1 MTYYRKLT
9 ALSVL
14 LAVVALVTMFAAEA
28 GADPLPG
35 QQLKFSQVPM
45 VKTSID
51 LVEYNGHD
59 ELSMMLGI
67 SAFGGPD
74 PGPGF
79 ISSDYDGLEV
89 MADDFADP
97 FNTPVVHVKWWG
109 SYLGNSIDPNRPI
122 DRFLIA
128 FESDLPADQ
137 NPFGFSRP
145 DELLSS
151 QIVDRGALG
160 PGSGTFTETL
170 IFSEPGG
177 EDIYEY
183 NAELHLDKQ
192 FDQDPNTV
200 YWLKIAALLELTDED
215 GSGFVDGFDLSL
227 LLAEGPFWGW
237 HNRDYTVPDPFALA
251 VTPPIS
257 PGERDEAAEL
267 GLPYPTEVWHFQDDA
282 VSNSDT
288 TMTLDPAM
296 PNMPLDVVQN
306 PFAYLPQSYVDG
318 LDGPPAGIGTDG
330 TTHVG
335 ISQFSKDL
343 AFELFTIPE
352 PATCMLMLIGLV
364 AVAKGTRRQRG

>member
-14 LAVVALVTMFAAEA
+14 LAVVALGTMFAAEA

-45 VKTSID
+45 VTTTID
-51 LVEYNGHD
+51 GAVYNGHD
-59 ELSMMLGI
+59 ELSMMFGI
-67 SAFGGPD
+67 SQFGITD
-74 PGPGF
+74 PNLIDPGF
-79 ISSDYDGLEV
+79 ISSEYIGLEV

-97 FNTPVVHVKWWG
+97 FNTPVVHVRWWG
-109 SYLGNSIDPNRPI
+109 SYLGNSIDPDKPI

-128 FESDLPADQ
+128 FESDLPAIQ
-137 NPFGFSRP
+137 NPFGDFSRP
-145 DELLSS
+145 DQLLSS

-170 IFSEPGG
+170 IFTAPPGG

-183 NAELHLDKQ
+183 NAELHFDKQ
-192 FDQDPNTV
+192 FPQNPNTV
-200 YWLKIAALLELTDED
+200 YWIKIAALLEVTDENAD
-215 GSGFVDGFDLSL
+215 GVVDVTDLTI
-227 LLAEGPFWGW
+227 LATDGPLWGW

-282 VSNSDT
+282 VVNTDT
-288 TMTLDPAM
+288 TMFLDPLM

-306 PFAYLPQSYVDG
+306 EFAYSP
-318 LDGPPAGIGTDG
+318 
-330 TTHVG
+330 
-335 ISQFSKDL
+335 
-343 AFELFTIPE
+343 
-352 PATCMLMLIGLV
+352 
-364 AVAKGTRRQRG
+364 R